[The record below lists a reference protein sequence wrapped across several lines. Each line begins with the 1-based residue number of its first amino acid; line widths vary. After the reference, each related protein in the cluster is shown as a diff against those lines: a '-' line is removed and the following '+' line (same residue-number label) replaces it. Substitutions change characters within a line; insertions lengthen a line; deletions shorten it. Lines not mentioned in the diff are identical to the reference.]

1 MSLPSVVVISLGGT
15 IAMSGENGA
24 TPALTGDELIAAVPG
39 LGGLATVEAVN
50 FRLLPGASL
59 RLDDIDELAAEIER
73 RLDAGADGVVITQ
86 GTDTI
91 EETAFY
97 LDLQLDRTEPVVVT
111 GAMRNASLPGA
122 DGPANLFAA
131 VVVAGSRLDL
141 GGVVVV
147 LDDQVHSARAVA
159 KTHSTLP
166 SAFASPGCG
175 PIGLVAEGRAHL
187 SVVPVRRWP
196 RIRRAAPGAPPRSV
210 PIVTIGL
217 DDDGATLA
225 AADRADAVVLDALGV
240 GHVPQWL
247 VEPITRHA
255 ERIPVVMTSRTRTG
269 PVLRQTYGFPGSE
282 RDLRER
288 GVLSCGLLN
297 ALKARILLL
306 ALLRSG
312 MNRAEMVDYMTE
324 ID

>member
-1 MSLPSVVVISLGGT
+1 MSLPTVTVISLGGT
-15 IAMSGENGA
+15 IAMSGENGV
-24 TPALTGDELIAAVPG
+24 TPALTGDDLVAAVPG
-39 LGGLATVEAVN
+39 LGDVATLETVN

-59 RLDDIDELAAEIER
+59 RLDDLDELAAEIER
-73 RLDAGADGVVITQ
+73 RLDAGADGVVVTQ

-91 EETAFY
+91 EETAFH
-97 LDLQLDRTEPVVVT
+97 LDLHLDRTEPVVVT
-111 GAMRNASLPGA
+111 GAMRNATLPGA
-122 DGPANLFAA
+122 DGPANLYAA
-131 VVVAGSRLDL
+131 VVVAASGPDV

-147 LDDQVHSARAVA
+147 LDDHVHAAGDVTKA
-159 KTHSTLP
+159 HSTLP
-166 SAFASPGCG
+166 SAFTSPNTG
-175 PIGLVAEGRAHL
+175 PIGLVAEGRLIL
-187 SVVPVRRWP
+187 SSVPVRRSP
-196 RIRRAAPGAPPRSV
+196 RIHRATSGAHPLSV

-225 AADRADAVVLDALGV
+225 AAVNADAVVLDACGA

-247 VEPITRHA
+247 VEPIAQHA

-282 RDLRER
+282 RDLRAR
-288 GVLSCGLLN
+288 GVLSCGPLN

-312 MNRAEMVDYMTE
+312 MSRAEIVEYLAE